1 MWLLDAIVDG
11 IGEGILL
18 LLRIGLF
25 VAPVLILLEWAR
37 LTGRLDRTTHR
48 LEPVCRRLGLAP
60 ELAPSLTVGA
70 VLGVILGSGV
80 VLETTREQPVPRDQV
95 TLLFVFVGIFHA
107 MFEETAAIFAFGGNG
122 LIMVTTRFAFGLA
135 AFWVYRRWLA
145 LRPAALGGPVL
156 APQPARHRG

>member
-1 MWLLDAIVDG
+1 MWVIDAMVDG

-25 VAPVLILLEWAR
+25 VAPVLILLEWAK
-37 LTGRLDRTTHR
+37 LTGRLARLTHR
-48 LEPVCRRLGLAP
+48 IEPLCRRLGLAP
-60 ELAPSLTVGA
+60 DLAPSLTVGA

-80 VLETTREQPVPRDQV
+80 VLEASRERPVARQQV

-107 MFEETAAIFAFGGNG
+107 MFEETAAVFAFGGNG

-135 AFWVYRRWLA
+135 AFWLYRRWLA
-145 LRPAALGGPVL
+145 LRRAALDGPVL
-156 APQPARHRG
+156 APEPARHR